1 MSDAEWDDRSGSMNR
16 ETVSELIGQGQ
27 HQGLLAYDGRRVI
40 GWCHAAPRHTLGRL
54 MHMLQNQGYD
64 ASDEHVGSVVCFVIA
79 PPYRGRGVA
88 RKLLDSCGRFM
99 ANQGVTSIEAY
110 PPNGNPRVPHYHGSQ
125 SMYLS
130 AGFMTV
136 AVLDEYTVMRKVL

>member
-1 MSDAEWDDRSGSMNR
+1 
-16 ETVSELIGQGQ
+16 
-27 HQGLLAYDGRRVI
+27 
-40 GWCHAAPRHTLGRL
+40 
-54 MHMLQNQGYD
+54 
-64 ASDEHVGSVVCFVIA
+64 
-79 PPYRGRGVA
+79 
-88 RKLLDSCGRFM
+88 M

>member
-54 MHMLQNQGYD
+54 MHLLQNQGYD
-64 ASDEHVGSVVCFVIA
+64 ASD
-79 PPYRGRGVA
+79 R
-88 RKLLDSCGRFM
+88 
-99 ANQGVTSIEAY
+99 
-110 PPNGNPRVPHYHGSQ
+110 RVPKK
-125 SMYLS
+125 LD
-130 AGFMTV
+130 
-136 AVLDEYTVMRKVL
+136 AVQLLKSVDWNGA